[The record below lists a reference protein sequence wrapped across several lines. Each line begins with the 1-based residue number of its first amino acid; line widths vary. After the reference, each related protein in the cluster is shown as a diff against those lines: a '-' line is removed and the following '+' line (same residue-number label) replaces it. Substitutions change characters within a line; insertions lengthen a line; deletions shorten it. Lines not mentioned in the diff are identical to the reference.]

1 MTAGVDVRALGASLQ
16 RLQEQPDGTMLE
28 ASLQR
33 IVEACTELFAV
44 SGSGIMLVDEH
55 GALRYA
61 VATDPRS
68 RQLEDAQIA
77 AGEGPCIASFDDDAS
92 TVCDDVRFDGR
103 WPALA
108 DRLADVGIGGVQGV
122 PIHLSATPVGSLDV
136 YRDAPHRW
144 TADERAALARFAEVA
159 EAVVTTAVRA
169 ERAGTLAQQL
179 SYALDHRVPVERATG
194 YLMARDRVDRS
205 AAVERLRRSALALGH
220 RIGDVAAD
228 LLRTG
233 RLPDDPA

>member
-1 MTAGVDVRALGASLQ
+1 MTAGIDVQALGASLQ
-16 RLQEQPDGTMLE
+16 RLQEQPDGVLLE

-33 IVEACTELFAV
+33 IVDTCAELFDV

-55 GALRYA
+55 GALRY
-61 VATDPRS
+61 VVSTDPRS
-68 RQLEDAQIA
+68 RELEDAQLA
-77 AGEGPCIASFDDDAS
+77 TGEGPCIASFVDDAP
-92 TVCDDVRFDGR
+92 TACDDVRFDGR

-108 DRLADVGIGGVQGV
+108 DRLADSGVGGVQGV
-122 PIHLSATPVGSLDV
+122 PIHLFTTPVGSLDV
-136 YRDAPHRW
+136 YCDAPHRW
-144 TADERAALARFAEVA
+144 SADERAALARFAEVA

-169 ERAGTLAQQL
+169 ERAGMLAERL

-205 AAVERLRRSALALGH
+205 TALERLRRSARADGR

-233 RLPDDPA
+233 RLLDDPA